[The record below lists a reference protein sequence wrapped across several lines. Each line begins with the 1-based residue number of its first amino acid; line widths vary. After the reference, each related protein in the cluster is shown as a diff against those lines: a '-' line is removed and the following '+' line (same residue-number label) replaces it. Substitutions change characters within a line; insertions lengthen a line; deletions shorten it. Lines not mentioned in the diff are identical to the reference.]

1 MKIKITEYLIT
12 SQYVKTK
19 PLGNFVTLRVL
30 FVVARVG
37 MGESSLPKTRP
48 SGCCQTAATAGS
60 TRIVYKHRDGTKKV
74 EWKARPP
81 AKKVLTNRKLYLF
94 LILLLPQLKN

>member
-37 MGESSLPKTRP
+37 MGESSLQKTRP

-60 TRIVYKHRDGTKKV
+60 TRIGYKRRSG
-74 EWKARPP
+74 ARQLLADSPLNPP
-81 AKKVLTNRKLYLF
+81 IKIALVC
-94 LILLLPQLKN
+94 